1 MADKIQAFDTLF
13 TNNHIQ
19 MYKIILPYFEPEMQK
34 KLAVYIKYLEFEY
47 TRTYFKLHPYAYTPK
62 EESPDTSVLFEEIM
76 PYCADDE
83 KKRLNKLM
91 DIIHNMKNAQE
102 MMETMNTLKEL
113 FPDGFSFGE
122 NNMDIMNVFSQME
135 GFYGKQT

>member
-19 MYKIILPYFEPEMQK
+19 MYKILLPYFDSDIQK
-34 KLAVYIKYLEFEY
+34 KLAVYIKYMELEY

-62 EESPDTSVLFEEIM
+62 ETAPDTNNLLQEIL
-76 PYCADDE
+76 PFCAGDE

-91 DIIHNMKNAQE
+91 DMVNNMKNAQE
-102 MMETMNTLKEL
+102 MMETLNTMKEL
-113 FPDGFSFGE
+113 FPDGFSFDGD
-122 NNMDIMNVFSQME
+122 MDMMKIFSQME
-135 GFYGKQT
+135 GFNGK

>member
-19 MYKIILPYFEPEMQK
+19 MYKILLPYFESDIQK
-34 KLAVYIKYLEFEY
+34 NLAIYIKYMEFEY

-62 EESPDTSVLFEEIM
+62 ESAADTNSLLQEIL
-76 PYCADDE
+76 PFCAGDE
-83 KKRLNKLM
+83 KKRVNKLM
-91 DIIHNMKNAQE
+91 EMVNSMKNAQE
-102 MMETMNTLKEL
+102 MMDTLNTMKDL

-122 NNMDIMNVFSQME
+122 DMDMMKMFSQME
-135 GFYGKQT
+135 GFNGK